1 MDPDTSAKGAFIYGA
16 LTIALIAAVG
26 MYDPFN
32 RWLIGVAALLAGL
45 SYLTQAV
52 ATVIAD
58 GNAPEWLHKVGM
70 VLWASTVLIGIS
82 AVLYALSA

>member
-1 MDPDTSAKGAFIYGA
+1 MDPDTSAKGAFLYGS

-26 MYDPFN
+26 FTHPMHH
-32 RWLIGVAALLAGL
+32 WLIGVAALLAGL

-52 ATVIAD
+52 ATVITD

-70 VLWASTVLIGIS
+70 VLWAVTVLVGIG
-82 AVLYALSA
+82 AVLYALFA